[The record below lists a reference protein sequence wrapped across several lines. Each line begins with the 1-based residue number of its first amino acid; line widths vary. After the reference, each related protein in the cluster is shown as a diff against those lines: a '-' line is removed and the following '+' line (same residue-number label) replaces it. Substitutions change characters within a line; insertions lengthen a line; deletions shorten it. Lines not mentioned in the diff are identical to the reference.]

1 MCWLKALAPVE
12 DTLEEEDD
20 TAGLDVLVVVLLE
33 RDGALAETSTGVSRC
48 FLAD

>member
-1 MCWLKALAPVE
+1 MCWLKALAPV
-12 DTLEEEDD
+12 EDD

>member
-1 MCWLKALAPVE
+1 MPWLKALAPVE
-12 DTLEEEDD
+12 DTLKEADD

-33 RDGALAETSTGVSRC
+33 HEGALAETGTGLSRC